1 MDHIG
6 FVNVA
11 SACQGLVAPK
21 NQEPGKIWV
30 SALFLELGWRSLF
43 VRIWLVWRGATSQN
57 TFFPCCDRVG
67 VHILHAALQANE
79 NHGHFVPVPGQEL
92 SRVRDTVGRDL
103 RQNSGPIAAAAG
115 LTTSTLH
122 MEESAT
128 AFWRQRSSCKSE
140 VLNSICRPFV
150 STHCLEADLYKY
162 L

>member
-1 MDHIG
+1 MVSLAG
-6 FVNVA
+6 SNVA
-11 SACQGLVAPK
+11 K
-21 NQEPGKIWV
+21 YI
-30 SALFLELGWRSLF
+30 
-43 VRIWLVWRGATSQN
+43 
-57 TFFPCCDRVG
+57 FPCCDRVG

-128 AFWRQRSSCKSE
+128 AFWRQRSSTDSCKCI
-140 VLNSICRPFV
+140 LN
-150 STHCLEADLYKY
+150 
-162 L
+162 